1 MSVGSGF
8 RVLTLS
14 DKRFPKRS
22 LPKQGQRK
30 SSHLVGLAAE
40 GGRLVLLA
48 DFGTSSPKS
57 SRIAKVKESS

>member
-30 SSHLVGLAAE
+30 SSHLVATGSVAQDHFWTVSVRE
-40 GGRLVLLA
+40 
-48 DFGTSSPKS
+48 
-57 SRIAKVKESS
+57 